1 MRIEKGLV
9 IKSSFE
15 HNVLTL
21 CYKTTKNGYIITKN
35 FDMRYSNQALLD
47 FKAGDNFSFFY
58 SNFPRDK
65 HYPNV
70 IYHNQKLDYS
80 LKDERIR
87 EEDIKAMSLIRNN
100 SYLHSI
106 KNILTEAVYSEESK
120 PTLNIAA
127 LLSISVLSL
136 LTISTFLFFMT
147 MLTITVFLL
156 SYTDYVEIKDG
167 LRLNNIFND
176 ILFNQ
181 TTSNTLTIE
190 DKKHLNSHSSIILDE
205 NKTKL
210 IIVQDILDKAKTV
223 KQAKSQ
229 IEKILV

>member
-9 IKSSFE
+9 IKSSLQR
-15 HNVLTL
+15 NVLTL
-21 CYKTTKNGYIITKN
+21 SYKTTTNGYIITKN

-58 SNFPRDK
+58 PNIPKNK

-70 IYHNQKLDYS
+70 IYHNQKLSYS
-80 LKDERIR
+80 LKDDRVR
-87 EEDIKAMSLIRNN
+87 EEDVKAMSLIRNN
-100 SYLHSI
+100 SYLRSI
-106 KNILTEAVYSEESK
+106 KNLLTEAVYAEDSK
-120 PTLNIAA
+120 PALNIAV
-127 LLSISVLSL
+127 LLAISVMSL
-136 LTISTFLFFMT
+136 ITVSTLVFFIT
-147 MLTITVFLL
+147 MLTITVLLL
-156 SYTDYVEIKDG
+156 SFIDHAEIKDG
-167 LRLNNIFND
+167 LRLNHVFND

-181 TTSNTLTIE
+181 TTSKTLTIE
-190 DKKHLNSHSSIILDE
+190 DKKHLNTHSSIILNE

-229 IEKILV
+229 IEKLMV